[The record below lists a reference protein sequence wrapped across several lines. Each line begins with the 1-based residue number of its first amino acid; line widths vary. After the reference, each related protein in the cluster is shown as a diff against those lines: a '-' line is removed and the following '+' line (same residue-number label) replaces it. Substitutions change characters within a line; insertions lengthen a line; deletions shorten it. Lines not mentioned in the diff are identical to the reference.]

1 MIEREVIHTNKT
13 SKRIMDIMQ
22 DISEFFVVFVKILL
36 ELLHSLFEKFM
47 TKKLKDISGEII
59 LITGAGH
66 GIGRE
71 LALHYTAWG
80 SVVVCVDINEKN
92 NEETLKKAQRLM
104 QNSVYAYTCD
114 VANRDA
120 VLKLAAKVEAE
131 VGRISVLVNNVGI
144 MPTHPLEQHTA
155 EEIRRVFD
163 INVLSHFWTLE
174 AFLPQMKQ
182 QGRGHIICISSI
194 AGVVGLT
201 NLVPYCATK
210 YAVRGMMEALHE
222 EIREGPYKDFIK
234 LTVVYPYMTNT
245 GLCKRPK
252 VKFPSMLGL
261 LDPKEVAKHIVEAHR
276 SNVNETTIPGS
287 LLHVNNWCRL
297 LPLRCGLLLK
307 DYIDSGVESDL

>member
-1 MIEREVIHTNKT
+1 
-13 SKRIMDIMQ
+13 MDIAQ
-22 DISEFFVVFVKILL
+22 DVCEFFVVFIKILL
-36 ELLHSLFEKFM
+36 ELFLRIFDKMM
-47 TKKLKDISGEII
+47 TKKLKDISGEIV

-71 LALHYTAWG
+71 LALHYTAFG
-80 SVVVCVDINEKN
+80 SVVICVDINEKN
-92 NEETLKKAQRLM
+92 NEETVKKAKRLM
-104 QNSVYAYTCD
+104 QTSVHAYTCD
-114 VANRDA
+114 VSDREA
-120 VLKLAAKVEAE
+120 VLKLAVKVESE

-155 EEIRRVFD
+155 KEIKRVFD
-163 INVLSHFWTLE
+163 INVLSHFWALE
-174 AFLPQMKQ
+174 AFLPHMKQ

-194 AGVVGLT
+194 AGIVGLT

-222 EIREGPYKDFIK
+222 ELRDGPYKNLIK

-261 LDPKEVAKHIVEAHR
+261 LDPKEVARQIVLAHR
-276 SNVNETTIPGS
+276 SSVNEITIPSS
-287 LLHVNNWCRL
+287 LLHINNWCRL

>member
-1 MIEREVIHTNKT
+1 MIEREVIHTNKV
-13 SKRIMDIMQ
+13 SKRIMDVVQ
-22 DISEFFVVFVKILL
+22 DLSEFFVVFVKILI
-36 ELLHSLFEKFM
+36 ELLQRFFEKMM
-47 TKKLKDISGEII
+47 TKKFKDISGEII

-92 NEETLKKAQRLM
+92 NEETLKKAKRLM

-114 VANRDA
+114 VSDREA
-120 VLKLAAKVEAE
+120 VLQLAAKVEAE
-131 VGRISVLVNNVGI
+131 VGRVSVLVNNVGI
-144 MPTHPLEQHTA
+144 MPTHPLEQHTP

-182 QGRGHIICISSI
+182 QYRGHIICISSI

-210 YAVRGMMEALHE
+210 FAVRGMMEALHQE
-222 EIREGPYKDFIK
+222 LRDGPYKDFIK
-234 LTVVYPYMTNT
+234 LTLIYPYMTNT

-261 LDPKEVAKHIVEAHR
+261 LDPKEVAKKIVEAHR
-276 SNVNETTIPGS
+276 ANVTETTIPSS
-287 LLHVNNWCRL
+287 LLHINNWCRL
-297 LPLRCGLLLK
+297 LPIRCSLLLK